1 MKMSKLSN
9 AVDDVRREEMYSK
22 MGFKKTEIGIIPT
35 EWVVKTVQ
43 ELVVLNIIEKPMDG
57 NHGSIHPK
65 NSDYVDNGIPFIMAS
80 DLKDGKI
87 DTINCKFIRKEQAD
101 NLQKGFAKTD
111 DVLLTHKA
119 TIGRTGVIGKI
130 NTDYIM
136 LTPQV
141 TYYRIN
147 NLNKLNNYFLKYY
160 FDSQGF
166 QSLFNSWAGSGSTRS
181 YLGITDQRKLPIIIP
196 HIEEQYAIAS
206 ILGSL
211 DGKIELNHQ
220 MNTTLEAIGQ
230 AIFKHWFVDFEF
242 PNEEGKPY
250 KSSGGEMEETELGEV
265 PLGWNVEEIGN
276 IVKVVGG
283 GTPSTKNPAFW
294 DGGMHCWTT
303 PKDLSGISSPVIL
316 DTAKKVTDAGLAKI
330 SSGLLPK
337 GTFLLSSRAPVGYTA
352 IAQVPIAVNQ
362 GYIAIPPSEQ
372 LSTLFLLYW
381 TRENLETI
389 EGRACGTT
397 FQEISKKNFKPIR
410 LTMPLPK
417 ILVKFDKTV
426 GYLFERIVVNERE
439 SRTLTNIRDALLPKL
454 MSGEIRVK

>member
-1 MKMSKLSN
+1 MKFKESEVGRIPGHWELKPLTDLISNIVDNRGKSAPTSNEGIALIATNCIKENGLYPTKEKIRFVSEETYGTWFRGHPKPGDIIIVNKGTPGLVCLVPKKVDFCIAQDMVALSPDENSTYGKYLFTAMRSHKFKFQVDSLNVGTTIPHLKKTVFSKLL
-9 AVDDVRREEMYSK
+9 
-22 MGFKKTEIGIIPT
+22 IP
-35 EWVVKTVQ
+35 
-43 ELVVLNIIEKPMDG
+43 
-57 NHGSIHPK
+57 
-65 NSDYVDNGIPFIMAS
+65 IP
-80 DLKDGKI
+80 
-87 DTINCKFIRKEQAD
+87 
-101 NLQKGFAKTD
+101 
-111 DVLLTHKA
+111 
-119 TIGRTGVIGKI
+119 
-130 NTDYIM
+130 
-136 LTPQV
+136 P
-141 TYYRIN
+141 
-147 NLNKLNNYFLKYY
+147 
-160 FDSQGF
+160 
-166 QSLFNSWAGSGSTRS
+166 
-181 YLGITDQRKLPIIIP
+181 
-196 HIEEQYAIAS
+196 IEEQIIIGDIYC
-206 ILGSL
+206 SL
-211 DGKIELNHQ
+211 SEKIELNRQ
-220 MNTTLEAIGQ
+220 MNATLEAIGQ

-265 PLGWNVEEIGN
+265 PIGWRVEEIGN

-294 DGGMHCWTT
+294 EGGMHCWTT

>member
-1 MKMSKLSN
+1 MSFNSLSEGVKMQNNIRNIPENWDIVKVKDVARINELSVSN
-9 AVDDVRREEMYSK
+9 NYQHDKIEYIDIKSVEKRQILNVQQLLLSEAPSRARRIVRVNDILISTVRPNLKHFSFVKKAKPNTIASTGFAVITAHQTNPQYLYYYLTTDKFTNYLSQIAETHTSTYPSFNPDV
-22 MGFKKTEIGIIPT
+22 
-35 EWVVKTVQ
+35 
-43 ELVVLNIIEKPMDG
+43 IE
-57 NHGSIHPK
+57 
-65 NSDYVDNGIPFIMAS
+65 NSD
-80 DLKDGKI
+80 L
-87 DTINCKFIRKEQAD
+87 
-101 NLQKGFAKTD
+101 
-111 DVLLTHKA
+111 
-119 TIGRTGVIGKI
+119 
-130 NTDYIM
+130 
-136 LTPQV
+136 
-141 TYYRIN
+141 
-147 NLNKLNNYFLKYY
+147 FLPP
-160 FDSQGF
+160 
-166 QSLFNSWAGSGSTRS
+166 A
-181 YLGITDQRKLPIIIP
+181 
-196 HIEEQYAIAS
+196 EEQCAIAS
-206 ILGSL
+206 ILSSH
-211 DGKIELNHQ
+211 DDKIELNRQ
-220 MNTTLEAIGQ
+220 MNTTLEAISQ
-230 AIFKHWFVDFEF
+230 AIFKHWFVEFEF

-265 PLGWNVEEIGN
+265 PIGWRVEEIGN

-294 DGGMHCWTT
+294 EAGSHCWTT

-316 DTAKKVTDAGLAKI
+316 DTAKKITDAGLAKI

-397 FQEISKKNFKPIR
+397 FQEISKKNFKPIS
-410 LTMPLPK
+410 LAMPLPE
-417 ILVKFDKTV
+417 ILVEFDKTV

-439 SRTLTNIRDALLPKL
+439 SRTLANIRDALLPKL